1 MVNPAV
7 IKPSALWTIISRFNH
22 IQRLC
27 NQRRNVYSSH
37 IFFVLFTRLYQK
49 VYSYK
54 SLTFGIRS
62 VRILLLE
69 FLSQRFTVL
78 FFSPDLKSCLL
89 TIKCI
94 VRKLCFSNQSD
105 TCNKIRYECDRS
117 NLRKR
122 PAIPIFFLTQLPR
135 RNTTGRVPLLF
146 KI

>member
-1 MVNPAV
+1 MVSPAV

-27 NQRRNVYSSH
+27 NQRRNVYFSH
-37 IFFVLFTRLYQK
+37 IFFVLFMRLYQK

-54 SLTFGIRS
+54 SLTFGIRF

-78 FFSPDLKSCLL
+78 FFSPDLKSCSL

-94 VRKLCFSNQSD
+94 VRKLCSSNQSE
-105 TCNKIRYECDRS
+105 TCNKIRYECDLS
-117 NLRKR
+117 KLRKR
-122 PAIPIFFLTQLPR
+122 PSIPIFFLTQLPR
-135 RNTTGRVPLLF
+135 RNTTGSVPLLF